1 MQTSRREFM
10 QVVAVTALTV
20 SLAQEARTIIVRVSD
35 EELSSVYLYA
45 RERFVIDKLK
55 VSSIPVG
62 GNVFGWYVE
71 TGTLTTRHLFDSCHT
86 EYTWRA
92 SL

>member
-10 QVVAVTALTV
+10 QAIAVTALTV

-35 EELSSVYLYA
+35 EELGTAYLYA
-45 RERFVIDKLK
+45 RERFVLDKLK
-55 VSSIPVG
+55 ASGIPVG
-62 GNVFGWYVE
+62 VNVFGWYVE